1 MTRCAS
7 GRTSNEILQVAG
19 GCEFDKFCLQAC
31 LPPTRFAEKLVFR
44 SLYRPSLGIR
54 LDHSSDY
61 VSTVKV
67 RKLTHVFCRFV
78 VLSLLRSDV
87 VRAPAPEQCESKA
100 SRLRRANCSAV
111 LAQTTRGALW
121 LAWRQQCLVEIVM
134 RAFWDATAGSCECGI
149 TGLYVSTHQSV
160 STLSGLS
167 RGWV

>member
-1 MTRCAS
+1 ME
-7 GRTSNEILQVAG
+7 GRATTSSRQPAVVSLTSFVCKHVFPRLVLQRSL
-19 GCEFDKFCLQAC
+19 F
-31 LPPTRFAEKLVFR
+31 FR

-87 VRAPAPEQCESKA
+87 VRAPAPAQCESKA
-100 SRLRRANCSAV
+100 CRLRRANCSAV
-111 LAQTTRGALW
+111 LAQTTRRALC
-121 LAWRQQCLVEIVM
+121 LRWRQQCLVEIVI
-134 RAFWDATAGSCECGI
+134 RAFCDATAGNCECGM
-149 TGLYVSTHQSV
+149 TGLYVSTHQRV